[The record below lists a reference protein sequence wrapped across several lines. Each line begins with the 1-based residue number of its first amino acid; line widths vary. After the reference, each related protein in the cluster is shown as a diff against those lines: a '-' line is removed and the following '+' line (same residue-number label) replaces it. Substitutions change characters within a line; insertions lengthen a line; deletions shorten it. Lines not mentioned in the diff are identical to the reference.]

1 MSVRVSVCLS
11 FCKKNFFVQNGSNLQ
26 IRWTDISNSRIQAR
40 RSWFLV
46 IDKNSFINS
55 NMYAKFHQFLTNQKF
70 PKKFFGYLNI
80 WFEKKNGPHHN
91 FFPVIISDLKLDARE
106 KAGTSSGFIG
116 CMKDVELSRKV
127 ISIQSEHEPKIIKKK
142 NLVECTQNP
151 CSRMPCANGG
161 SCEAFEQGYKCNC
174 KPKFTGT

>member
-1 MSVRVSVCLS
+1 ME
-11 FCKKNFFVQNGSNLQ
+11 
-26 IRWTDISNSRIQAR
+26 
-40 RSWFLV
+40 
-46 IDKNSFINS
+46 
-55 NMYAKFHQFLTNQKF
+55 
-70 PKKFFGYLNI
+70 
-80 WFEKKNGPHHN
+80 FEKKMALILI
-91 FFPVIISDLKLDARE
+91 FFFQIISDLKLDARE

-127 ISIQSEHEPKIIKKK
+127 ISIQSEHEPKIVKKK

-174 KPKFTGT
+174 KPKFTGTYVFEESL